1 MTKENK
7 LTIIILI
14 ALISSSVY
22 FIYQLVQIDIQLNQ
36 VISQLEVQDNVRN
49 HQ

>member
-14 ALISSSVY
+14 ALISSVY